1 MQQFL
6 SLSKASVSPVR
17 PERTVRVAREW
28 AYLRLAS
35 VVLERPLSAAGIRD
49 SLERGEGRELISDLY
64 QSMQANCPEGASLP
78 DGRSGSLLRS

>member
-6 SLSKASVSPVR
+6 SLSKAPATSDR
-17 PERTVRVAREW
+17 PGRTVPTAREW

-64 QSMQANCPEGASLP
+64 QGMQANCPEGASLP